1 MMLSEVASDRLSVCP
16 RLCQKYNI
24 EWAEWIWAL
33 QNLLYNSEDKPQDQ
47 LISDSIFW
55 NHETN
60 NQVEV
65 CVFVNYIKK
74 LMAYYGIW
82 YINKHVRTL
91 GFTEAK
97 IAWHHTMFFE
107 ITKWDYFFDN
117 FNSISFFNEQFR
129 WNTHLEHSHH

>member
-1 MMLSEVASDRLSVCP
+1 MLSEVAWDRLSVCP

-82 YINKHVRTL
+82 YINKHVRTMGL
-91 GFTEAK
+91 MEAK
-97 IAWHHTMFFE
+97 NAWHHTMFSK
-107 ITKWDYFFDN
+107 ITEWDYFL
-117 FNSISFFNEQFR
+117 II
-129 WNTHLEHSHH
+129 

>member
-1 MMLSEVASDRLSVCP
+1 MYR
-16 RLCQKYNI
+16 I
-24 EWAEWIWAL
+24 EWAEWVWAL
-33 QNLLYNSEDKPQDQ
+33 QNLLDNSEDKSEDQ

-82 YINKHVRTL
+82 YINKHVHTM
-91 GFTEAK
+91 GFIEAK

-107 ITKWDYFFDN
+107 ITEWDYFFDN
-117 FNSISFFNEQFR
+117 FNSISFFLLSWNRPVLDSLGQF
-129 WNTHLEHSHH
+129 WTV

>member
-1 MMLSEVASDRLSVCP
+1 MLSEVAWDRLSVCP

-65 CVFVNYIKK
+65 HVFANYVEK
-74 LMAYYGIW
+74 LKA

-91 GFTEAK
+91 GFIEAK
-97 IAWHHTMFFE
+97 IARHHTMFFE
-107 ITKWDYFFDN
+107 IT
-117 FNSISFFNEQFR
+117 E
-129 WNTHLEHSHH
+129 